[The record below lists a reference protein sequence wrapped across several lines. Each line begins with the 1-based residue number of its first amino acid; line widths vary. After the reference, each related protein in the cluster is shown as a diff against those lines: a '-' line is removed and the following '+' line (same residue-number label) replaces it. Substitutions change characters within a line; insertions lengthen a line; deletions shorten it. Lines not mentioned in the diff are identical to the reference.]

1 MIARFRHVPRGAAIL
16 TGMTAPGPTPLHP
29 APGDAPSAAPSV
41 APNFIT
47 EIIERDLTSGRY
59 PQVVTRFPPE
69 PSGYAHLGHVFASFL
84 DFQTAAQYG
93 GRYHLRMDDTNPDL
107 ATQEYVDAIADDLK
121 WLGWD
126 WGDHFYYAS
135 DYFEQYYAYAEQLVR
150 QGDAYVD
157 SVSADEMARLRG
169 DPRTPGTPSP
179 YRDRTP
185 AENLDLLRR
194 MRACEFPDGS
204 HVLRAKID
212 LASPNMKLRDPV
224 LYRILR
230 GEHYRQG
237 SAWCIY
243 PMYDFQHPLQ
253 DAIEGV
259 THSMCSLEF
268 VDNRA
273 IYDWLM
279 ERLGFEPRPH
289 QYEFGRRGLEY
300 TITSKRKLRRLI
312 EGGFVNGWDDPRM
325 PTLRAQRRLGV
336 TPGAVRAFAAQIGV
350 SRTNRTVDLA
360 VYENA
365 VREDLNHRAPRVMA
379 VLDPVRVTV
388 RGLESGT
395 LSLPYWPFD
404 VVAGSPDGL
413 VGVPGGGRVR
423 PEEAVRAVPIGPEL
437 YIEREDFNPAPPK
450 GYKRLTPGGTVR
462 LRGAGVI
469 RADSFEADADG
480 RVTHLHATLLGEDAR
495 AGGVIHWVDA
505 AQGVPAEFRLY
516 DRLFRV
522 PNPEGEHEDDLEP
535 EPDAHFDPD
544 EAALEDDAAPVDA
557 GFLRYLNPG
566 SLRVT
571 RGVVEPSVL
580 GDPRDTRY
588 QFERQGYFWRDPVDS
603 REDALVFGR
612 IITLKDTWG
621 RAETK
626 AEGRDQRAEGRGAKV
641 EDARTKVDA
650 GKAPALSPEQEAD
663 ALRLSGLGAADADAR
678 TVARDPALLAFL
690 AGAVPDATFGQ
701 VASWA
706 VNDLAPGLRAGDV
719 RVDAAAL
726 APLAARVAAGD
737 LSMRVARAA
746 LARAAQT
753 GDAPLDVIER
763 EGLDAGVSGDA
774 LARAVADALAA
785 HPDRVEAYRAGKT
798 ALKGFFTG
806 VVMRATGGKAEPHA
820 VSDALDAAL
829 NTPA

>member
-1 MIARFRHVPRGAAIL
+1 
-16 TGMTAPGPTPLHP
+16 MTVPGPTPLP
-29 APGDAPSAAPSV
+29 VAPGDTPDV

-47 EIIERDLTSGRY
+47 EIIDRDLHSGKV

-93 GRYHLRMDDTNPDL
+93 GRYHLRMDDTNPEL

-135 DYFEQYYAYAEQLVR
+135 DYFDRYYAYAEQLVR

-185 AENLDLLRR
+185 EESLELLRR
-194 MRACEFPDGS
+194 MKAGEFPDGS

-212 LASPNMKLRDPV
+212 LGSPNMKLRDPV

-230 GEHYRQG
+230 GHHYRQG
-237 SAWCIY
+237 DTWCIY

-279 ERLGFEPRPH
+279 ERLGFSPRPH

-312 EGGFVNGWDDPRM
+312 EGQHVTGWDDPRM

-336 TPGAVRAFAAQIGV
+336 TPEAVRAFAAQIGV

-379 VLDPVRVTV
+379 VLDPIRVTV
-388 RGLESGT
+388 AGLDAQT
-395 LSLPYWPFD
+395 LSLPYWPHD

-413 VGVPGGGRVR
+413 VGVPGGGRVP
-423 PEEAVRAVPIGPEL
+423 PEQAVRDVPIGPEL
-437 YIEREDFNPAPPK
+437 LIEREDFSAAPPK

-462 LRGAGVI
+462 LRGAGII
-469 RADSFEADADG
+469 RADAFDTAADG
-480 RVTHLHATLLGEDAR
+480 SVTHIHATLLGEGAK
-495 AGGVIHWVDA
+495 ASGVIHWVDA
-505 AQGVPAEFRLY
+505 AHGVPAEFRLY

-522 PNPEGEHEDDLEP
+522 PNPEGEHVDDLEP
-535 EPDAHFDPD
+535 AADPHFDPD
-544 EAALEDDAAPVDA
+544 EAALEDGAAPVDA
-557 GFLRYLNPG
+557 GFLRYLNPD
-566 SLRVT
+566 SLKVT

-580 GDPRDTRY
+580 GDPPDTRY

-621 RAETK
+621 RGAEGREQRAESRGQK
-626 AEGRDQRAEGRGAKV
+626 AEGTAPKV
-641 EDARTKVDA
+641 E
-650 GKAPALSPEQEAD
+650 GKAAETRVVTLSPEQEQDVA
-663 ALRLSGLGAADADAR
+663 RLTGLGAAEADAR
-678 TVARDPALLAFL
+678 TVARDPLLLAFL
-690 AGAVPDATFGQ
+690 GTAVHDATFGQ
-701 VASWA
+701 VVSWI
-706 VNDLAPGLRAGDV
+706 VNDLAPGLRAGEV
-719 RVDAAAL
+719 RVEAAAL
-726 APLAARVAAGD
+726 APLAARLAQGGVT
-737 LSMRVARAA
+737 MRVARTA
-746 LARAAQT
+746 LAQAAAS

-763 EGLDAGVSGDA
+763 EGLNAGVSGDD

-785 HPDRVEAYRAGKT
+785 HPDRVKAYRAGKT

-806 VVMRATGGKAEPHA
+806 VVMRATGGKAEPQA
-820 VSDALDAAL
+820 VAAALDAAL
-829 NTPA
+829 ETAR

>member
-1 MIARFRHVPRGAAIL
+1 
-16 TGMTAPGPTPLHP
+16 MTVPGPTPLP
-29 APGDAPSAAPSV
+29 AASEHSPDV

-47 EIIERDLTSGRY
+47 EIIERDLQSGKV

-93 GRYHLRMDDTNPDL
+93 GRYHLRMDDTNPEL

-126 WGDHFYYAS
+126 WGEHFYYAS
-135 DYFEQYYAYAEQLVR
+135 DYFDRYYAYAEQLVR

-185 AENLDLLRR
+185 EENLELLRR
-194 MRACEFPDGS
+194 MKAGEFPDGS

-212 LASPNMKLRDPV
+212 LGSPNMKLRDPV

-230 GEHYRQG
+230 GHHYRQG
-237 SAWCIY
+237 DTWCIY

-279 ERLGFEPRPH
+279 EALNFEPRPH

-312 EGGFVNGWDDPRM
+312 EGQHVTGWDDPRM

-336 TPGAVRAFAAQIGV
+336 TPEAVRSFAAQIGV

-379 VLDPVRVTV
+379 VLDPIRVTV
-388 RGLESGT
+388 AGLDAQT
-395 LSLPYWPFD
+395 LSLPYWPHD

-413 VGVPGGGRVR
+413 VGVPGGSRVP
-423 PEEAVRAVPIGPEL
+423 PEQAVRDVPIGPEL
-437 YIEREDFNPAPPK
+437 LIEREDFSAAPPK

-462 LRGAGVI
+462 LRGAGII
-469 RADSFEADADG
+469 RAESFETDADG
-480 RVTHLHATLLGEDAR
+480 TVTHIHATLLGEGAK
-495 AGGVIHWVDA
+495 ASGVIHWVDA
-505 AQGVPAEFRLY
+505 AHGIPAEFRLY

-522 PNPEGEHEDDLEP
+522 PNPEGEHSPEGEQVDDLEP
-535 EPDAHFDPD
+535 AADPHFDPD
-544 EAALEDDAAPVDA
+544 EAALEDTAAPVVA
-557 GFLRYLNPG
+557 AFLRYLNPD
-566 SLRVT
+566 SLKVT
-571 RGVVEPSVL
+571 RGVVESSVL
-580 GDPRDTRY
+580 GDPPDTRY

-621 RAETK
+621 RGAG
-626 AEGRDQRAEGRGAKV
+626 GREQRAESRGQKGESTVPTV
-641 EDARTKVDA
+641 E
-650 GKAPALSPEQEAD
+650 GKAAETRAVVLSPEQEQEVA
-663 ALRLSGLGAADADAR
+663 RLTGLGAAEADAR
-678 TVARDPALLAFL
+678 TVARDGALLAFL
-690 AGAVPDATFGQ
+690 GTAVHDATFGQ
-701 VASWA
+701 VVSWT
-706 VNDLAPGLRAGDV
+706 VNDLAPGLRSGEV

-726 APLAARVAAGD
+726 APLAARLAQGD
-737 LSMRVARAA
+737 VTMRVARTA
-746 LARAAQT
+746 LAQAAAS

-763 EGLDAGVSGDA
+763 EGLNAGVSGDD
-774 LARAVADALAA
+774 LDRAVADALAA
-785 HPDRVEAYRAGKT
+785 HPDRVEAYHAGKT

-806 VVMRATGGKAEPHA
+806 VVMRATGGKAEPQA
-820 VSDALDAAL
+820 VAAALDAAL
-829 NTPA
+829 DAGR